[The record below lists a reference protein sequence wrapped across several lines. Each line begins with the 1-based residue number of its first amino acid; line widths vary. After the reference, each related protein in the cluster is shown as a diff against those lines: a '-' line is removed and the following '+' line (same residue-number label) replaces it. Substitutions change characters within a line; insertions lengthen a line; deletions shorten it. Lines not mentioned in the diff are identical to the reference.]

1 MSTLPVSGSSSS
13 SGALGV
19 PINIT
24 GLGSGLDTN
33 AIISA
38 LMGVERLPVTR
49 MSNEQAKLQAQQQQL
64 QSIQSSLQSLA
75 FAAAEFSLPSLFE
88 TSQTVTSSEPT
99 RVSATSSA
107 GAGPGGH
114 EVSVTQLANSAQ
126 RTFAFVSPTSEDT
139 ITIDGKEIAVKAG
152 ASAQEL
158 ASTINSNSE
167 ATVYAAV
174 LDSGTLVL
182 SNRATGNTGSEFI
195 KVSDPGGTLTEAAGT
210 AKEGKNA
217 EYAIDGVAA
226 TSASNT
232 VTNAIAGVS
241 LSLNGLTS
249 TGPVTINVA
258 PPAPSASAIQAQVQ
272 SFVNLY
278 NSTIGSIQKQ
288 LTTKPPTSPSSAEL
302 GTGSLFGDTELSS
315 LLNRFR
321 QSMYEPITELPTGM
335 SSLADI
341 GVTTGGPSGGGTS
354 SQASIEGQLTIN
366 STTLANA
373 IQANPAGVE
382 KMLQSWSQS
391 FQGVVNTEA
400 QPGGAIEAR
409 ISGDTAQ
416 ITQLGRQMDT
426 LNELL
431 DERQKALQATYAK
444 LEGVISQNQSQASW
458 LASQT
463 TSLNASGI

>member
-1 MSTLPVSGSSSS
+1 MSTLPVSGSSS

-38 LMGVERLPVTR
+38 LMAVEREPVTR

-64 QSIQSSLQSLA
+64 QSIQSSLQQLA
-75 FAAAEFSLPSLFE
+75 FSAAEFSLPSVFE

-99 RVSATSSA
+99 RVSATTSA

-114 EVSVTQLANSAQ
+114 EVTVTQLANSSQ
-126 RTFAFVSPTSEDT
+126 RTFSFVSPTAEDK
-139 ITIDGKEIAVKAG
+139 ITIDGQEIAVKAG
-152 ASAQEL
+152 ASSQDL
-158 ASTINSNSE
+158 ADTINSDSE

-182 SNRATGNTGSEFI
+182 SNRSTGATGAEFI
-195 KVSDPGGTLTEAAGT
+195 KVSDSGGTLTEVAGS
-210 AKEGKNA
+210 AREGKNA
-217 EYAIDGVAA
+217 EYAIDGVAG

-232 VTNAIAGVS
+232 ITNAIPGVS

-249 TGPVTINVA
+249 TDPVTINVA

-278 NSTIGSIQKQ
+278 NSTIGAIQKQ
-288 LTTKPPTSPSSAEL
+288 LTTKPPTSPTTAEL
-302 GTGSLFGDTELSS
+302 GVGSLFGDNELSS
-315 LLNRFR
+315 LLNRLR
-321 QSMYEPITELPTGM
+321 QSMYEPIAQLPAGM
-335 SSLADI
+335 SSPADI
-341 GVTTGGPSGGGTS
+341 GVTTGGPSGAGAS
-354 SQASIEGQLTIN
+354 SQASIEGQLTVN
-366 STTLANA
+366 ATTLANA
-373 IQANPAGVE
+373 IQSNPAGVE
-382 KMLQSWSQS
+382 KMLQSWSQE
-391 FQGVVNTEA
+391 FQSVVNDEA
-400 QPGGAIEAR
+400 QPGGSIEAR
-409 ISGDTAQ
+409 ITGDTSQ
-416 ITQLGRQMDT
+416 ISELGRQMST

-431 DERQKALQATYAK
+431 NERQKALQATYAK